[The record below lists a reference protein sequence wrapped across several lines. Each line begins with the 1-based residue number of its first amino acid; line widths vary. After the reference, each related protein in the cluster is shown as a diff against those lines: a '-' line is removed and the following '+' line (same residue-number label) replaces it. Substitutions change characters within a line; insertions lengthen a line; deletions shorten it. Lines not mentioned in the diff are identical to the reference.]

1 MQGKNK
7 DQIVIIL
14 HTFYHIQES
23 GCMYSFKTA
32 TDATRHMK
40 IVHGAQGKAATPF
53 GFVCRHLVNGEP
65 CNLSFPTQAKMLK
78 HKKKDNHFVPRP
90 RGLKK

>member
-53 GFVCRHLVNGEP
+53 GFVCRHFVNGEP